1 MAQKTNLNA
10 APYFDDFN
18 ADNNYHR
25 ILFRPGFAVQ
35 ARELTQLQSA
45 LQHQIEAHGSHIF
58 REGAMVVPGQGTT
71 QSYYSLKLAS
81 TFNGEQIDPS
91 QYYNVDSPT
100 TITGATTGVTA
111 KVIGFK
117 AATTTDQPLL
127 YVSYERAGSDF
138 TTTIFADGENITA
151 NTAIT
156 HSTQSYATGVA
167 AVTTYTSE
175 YTETNGATAAQ
186 LSSAAGP
193 ASRTGL
199 AYRIESGIFYIRGF
213 FVNNVAETL
222 VLNNYGSEYTGTV
235 GFAVTETIV
244 TPESASSL
252 LDNSTG
258 SSNFAAKG
266 AHRLSISVA
275 LSART
280 PTTDTTNFISLVDI
294 KNGKSTII
302 GRTSQYAQ
310 LADEF
315 ARRTYDESGSYTV
328 RPFEF
333 RLQESVDVSVG
344 TQNLIGKYALG
355 ATTDDGN
362 TASSDLLA
370 LIVSPG
376 KAYIKGFE
384 LEKTQSTIKDI
395 NKAREFETINAG
407 ISTFDA
413 GNYSLITN
421 VFGTPDITSITGES
435 TAFKTIQFYDAAN
448 TTRGAANGNLIG
460 VGRARGIEYHSGT
473 AGSAATNTSS
483 LYKLYLF
490 DIRPFT
496 KLTLSDTPSP
506 TLLAT
511 HANGGVLVT
520 GVTSG
525 ATGLVYKDGTS
536 ATVLNLTSAGG
547 TFQVG
552 EKITASDSAETG
564 AIVEN
569 SGNTDLTI
577 LGVETFSFNNFRQVF
592 MDDADSGQNFTADFI
607 TEPLTNIFADFL
619 IEDDIT
625 SSIELETLTGSGNLI
640 QEGFE
645 SDTVKLFDAEKN
657 RSIFK
662 LPKKTVKTL
671 LTTTNSGAS
680 DTQYTI
686 RRQFVGTTDSSGV
699 VTFSSGTNE
708 VFLSHSEKDYTLSIL
723 TAGDGTGALGDL
735 VSISG
740 KLSGIGSSA
749 ITITDLPILGDAAK
763 VKLTA
768 SLLKTSVIQK
778 SKTVNLMKQVK
789 VVSGTT
795 DAFGTR
801 PSDATISLGRAD
813 VFNVVAVFDSE
824 DASTDAV
831 APQFTLTNSSG
842 TFTRGEKITGG
853 TTGAT
858 ARVISIS
865 SPMSYVLISAVAF
878 ASGETI
884 TGESSGAS
892 ATVGTLTGGSIDI
905 KNSYLFDDGQR
916 DNFYDISRIVR
927 KTSVAAPTGRLLI
940 VYDYLEHGAGDVFTV
955 DSYVDIAN
963 QMDYE
968 DIPTYTATKVD
979 PDSPA
984 PAGQF
989 PLRDSYDFRPRV
1001 ADIAGT
1007 SSTLETVDEI
1017 TGNSFDFYSRQYSGT
1032 ASSTVDFCKPGS
1044 LIQSDLE
1051 YYLPRK
1057 SYVVIDTRGAI
1068 NVIDAPKSFA
1078 DLPVDVMKLATI
1090 SLPAFTFKPEDVT
1103 ITRTR
1108 NQRFTM
1114 KDIGKIHDRLSTV
1127 EKMTTLSLL
1136 ERNAA
1141 DFEVLDAN
1149 GFNRFKSGFIVD
1161 NFQGHSVGDAY
1172 HKDYRNSMDFQK
1184 SMLRPLHVSK
1194 SVDLEESV
1202 TTDDARTSAGYQK
1215 TGDLITLPYTEVV
1228 LTEQPYASTVERVAP
1243 YLTATW
1249 KGFVSL
1255 DPTQD
1260 NWMETEIAPQLVI
1273 NREGNYDAVVAAI
1286 GNNMGAVWNGW
1297 QTTWQGV
1304 VQQDDGT
1311 GNGDNQNQFW
1321 EGNA

>member
-58 REGAMVVPGQGTT
+58 REGALVVPGQGTV

-81 TFNGEQIDPS
+81 TFNGEQVDPS

-138 TTTIFADGENITA
+138 TTTVFADGENITA

-156 HSTQSYATGVA
+156 HSTQPYATGVA

-186 LSSAAGP
+186 LASAAGP

-222 VLNNYGSEYTGTV
+222 VLNNYGQDYTGTV

-294 KNGKSTII
+294 KNGKSSII

-315 ARRTYDESGSYTV
+315 ARRTNDESGSYTV

-448 TTRGAANGNLIG
+448 TTRGSANGNLIG

-536 ATVLNLTSAGG
+536 ATVLNLTSVVG
-547 TFQVG
+547 TFRVG

-686 RRQFVGTTDSSGV
+686 RRQFVGTTDSSGA

-740 KLSGIGSSA
+740 KLSGTGSSA
-749 ITITDLPILGDAAK
+749 ITVTDATILGDGAK
-763 VKLTA
+763 VKLVA

-801 PSDATISLGRAD
+801 PSDTTISLGRAD

-979 PDSPA
+979 PESPA

-1007 SSTLETVDEI
+1007 SSTLETIDEI

-1068 NVIDAPKSFA
+1068 NVIDAPQDRA

-1149 GFNRFKSGFIVD
+1149 GLNRFKSGFIVD

-1184 SMLRPLHVSK
+1184 SILRPLHVSK

-1311 GNGDNQNQFW
+1311 GNGDQNQDGG
-1321 EGNA
+1321 E

>member
-91 QYYNVDSPT
+91 QYYNVDSPI

-117 AATTTDQPLL
+117 SATTTDQPLL

-138 TTTIFADGENITA
+138 TTTVFADGENITA

-156 HSTQSYATGVA
+156 HSTQPYATGVA

-186 LSSAAGP
+186 LSSAVGP

-199 AYRIESGIFYIRGF
+199 AYRIESGIYYIRGF

-222 VLNNYGSEYTGTV
+222 VLNNYGSDYTGTV

-448 TTRGAANGNLIG
+448 TTRGSANGNLIG

-536 ATVLNLTSAGG
+536 ATVLNLTSVVG
-547 TFQVG
+547 TFRVG

-592 MDDADSGQNFTADFI
+592 MDDADSGQDFTADFI

-686 RRQFVGTTDSSGV
+686 RRQFVGTTDSSGA

-723 TAGDGTGALGDL
+723 TAGDGTGALGDV

-740 KLSGIGSSA
+740 KLSGTGSSA
-749 ITITDLPILGDAAK
+749 ITVTDATILGDGAK
-763 VKLTA
+763 VKLVA

-979 PDSPA
+979 PESPA

-1007 SSTLETVDEI
+1007 SSTLETIDEI

-1068 NVIDAPKSFA
+1068 NVIDAPQDRA

-1184 SMLRPLHVSK
+1184 SILRPLHVSK

-1311 GNGDNQNQFW
+1311 GNGDGDPDSNPDS
-1321 EGNA
+1321 E

>member
-1 MAQKTNLNA
+1 M
-10 APYFDDFN
+10 
-18 ADNNYHR
+18 
-25 ILFRPGFAVQ
+25 
-35 ARELTQLQSA
+35 
-45 LQHQIEAHGSHIF
+45 
-58 REGAMVVPGQGTT
+58 
-71 QSYYSLKLAS
+71 
-81 TFNGEQIDPS
+81 
-91 QYYNVDSPT
+91 
-100 TITGATTGVTA
+100 
-111 KVIGFK
+111 
-117 AATTTDQPLL
+117 
-127 YVSYERAGSDF
+127 
-138 TTTIFADGENITA
+138 
-151 NTAIT
+151 
-156 HSTQSYATGVA
+156 
-167 AVTTYTSE
+167 
-175 YTETNGATAAQ
+175 
-186 LSSAAGP
+186 
-193 ASRTGL
+193 
-199 AYRIESGIFYIRGF
+199 
-213 FVNNVAETL
+213 
-222 VLNNYGSEYTGTV
+222 
-235 GFAVTETIV
+235 
-244 TPESASSL
+244 
-252 LDNSTG
+252 
-258 SSNFAAKG
+258 
-266 AHRLSISVA
+266 
-275 LSART
+275 
-280 PTTDTTNFISLVDI
+280 
-294 KNGKSTII
+294 
-302 GRTSQYAQ
+302 
-310 LADEF
+310 
-315 ARRTYDESGSYTV
+315 
-328 RPFEF
+328 
-333 RLQESVDVSVG
+333 
-344 TQNLIGKYALG
+344 
-355 ATTDDGN
+355 
-362 TASSDLLA
+362 
-370 LIVSPG
+370 
-376 KAYIKGFE
+376 
-384 LEKTQSTIKDI
+384 
-395 NKAREFETINAG
+395 
-407 ISTFDA
+407 
-413 GNYSLITN
+413 
-421 VFGTPDITSITGES
+421 
-435 TAFKTIQFYDAAN
+435 
-448 TTRGAANGNLIG
+448 
-460 VGRARGIEYHSGT
+460 
-473 AGSAATNTSS
+473 
-483 LYKLYLF
+483 
-490 DIRPFT
+490 
-496 KLTLSDTPSP
+496 
-506 TLLAT
+506 
-511 HANGGVLVT
+511 
-520 GVTSG
+520 
-525 ATGLVYKDGTS
+525 
-536 ATVLNLTSAGG
+536 
-547 TFQVG
+547 
-552 EKITASDSAETG
+552 
-564 AIVEN
+564 
-569 SGNTDLTI
+569 
-577 LGVETFSFNNFRQVF
+577 
-592 MDDADSGQNFTADFI
+592 
-607 TEPLTNIFADFL
+607 
-619 IEDDIT
+619 
-625 SSIELETLTGSGNLI
+625 
-640 QEGFE
+640 
-645 SDTVKLFDAEKN
+645 
-657 RSIFK
+657 
-662 LPKKTVKTL
+662 
-671 LTTTNSGAS
+671 
-680 DTQYTI
+680 
-686 RRQFVGTTDSSGV
+686 
-699 VTFSSGTNE
+699 
-708 VFLSHSEKDYTLSIL
+708 
-723 TAGDGTGALGDL
+723 GDG
-735 VSISG
+735 
-740 KLSGIGSSA
+740 
-749 ITITDLPILGDAAK
+749 AK
-763 VKLTA
+763 VKLVA

-916 DNFYDISRIVR
+916 DNFYDIARIVR
-927 KTSVAAPTGRLLI
+927 KTSAAAPTGRLLI

-979 PDSPA
+979 PESPA

-1007 SSTLETVDEI
+1007 SSTLETIDEI

-1149 GFNRFKSGFIVD
+1149 GLNRFKSGFIVD

-1311 GNGDNQNQFW
+1311 GNGDGDDDDRGGTDG
-1321 EGNA
+1321 EG